1 MKKLITILML
11 IATMSV
17 VNSQNTNVRAQG
29 NYYSAKSNFQSKNYE
44 EALKYVNKCKAA
56 LLGTNRELQYL
67 HILAAFKLNKY
78 EEAAKE
84 LQTYFDMEEKKSKIV
99 YFDKS
104 VDRLSYD
111 ETKELSMLIDPILES
126 AEHRKNNPC
135 NRCNGS
141 GLMKK
146 SIACGDCSGRGNL
159 KEKCKV
165 SECYNGKI
173 DCNCQGC
180 GNMNGVYKI
189 YGCSEGKHS
198 CDNESPWSSFGS
210 AGSFRQWRR
219 DCVRCDNG
227 SYNCS
232 KCKGTDY
239 IDIDC
244 NKCNNTGSVASAYE
258 EVTCN
263 KCYGKGF

>member
-11 IATMSV
+11 IATISV

-56 LLGTNRELQYL
+56 LVGTNSELQYL

-84 LQTYFDMEEKKSKIV
+84 LQTYFDIEEKKIKIV

-104 VDRLSYD
+104 VDRLTDD

-126 AEHRKNNPC
+126 VEHRKNTPC

-146 SIACGDCSGRGNL
+146 SYSCDDCNGDGYL
-159 KEKCKV
+159 KEQHICAFYGH
-165 SECYNGKI
+165 SGKI
-173 DCNCQGC
+173 DCRCFNEC
-180 GNMNGVYKI
+180 GSDVPCIFGDHDSI
-189 YGCSEGKHS
+189 TYGTK
-198 CDNESPWSSFGS
+198 
-210 AGSFRQWRR
+210 
-219 DCVRCDNG
+219 
-227 SYNCS
+227 
-232 KCKGTDY
+232 KCKTCDKDGLVNCKACSGLGY
-239 IDIDC
+239 LKKDC
-244 NKCNNTGSVASAYE
+244 NKCHNTGKVNSTTE
-258 EVTCN
+258 KVTCS